1 MNQNSLA
8 SDRVAVVVGP
18 HPLFHEGLR
27 VVLGRLGVSVVATT
41 PSPHAA
47 PDLVAEHRPD
57 VLVADAD
64 GPADETLACVRESR
78 RYRPDLVAIAVVPDG
93 AADHREAAFAAGATA
108 CLVKTAQP
116 DEVAVALRHALE
128 GSTYVLGGLSGFVA
142 HVRGDVDEDR
152 ALAADADAAASGMEL
167 QPRLTRR
174 ELEVLRLAAEGRSN
188 RDVAKVL
195 WVTDQTVKFHLA
207 NVYRKLGVS
216 NRVEA
221 GRWARANGLLEPT
234 VESPGVAGTLR
245 TAVRALAGARE
256 R

>member
-1 MNQNSLA
+1 MKNNSVVC
-8 SDRVAVVVGP
+8 DRAAVVVGP
-18 HPLFHEGLR
+18 HPLVSEGLR
-27 VVLGRLGVSVVATT
+27 VVLGRLGVAVVATS
-41 PSPHAA
+41 PSPRTA

-57 VLVADAD
+57 VLVADTD
-64 GPADETLACVRESR
+64 GFGDEALTCVREAR
-78 RYRPDLVAIAVVPDG
+78 RYRPDLVAIALVPDG
-93 AADHREAAFAAGATA
+93 ASDRREAAFAAGATA

-116 DEVAVALRHALE
+116 DEIAVAVRHALD
-128 GSTYVLGGLSGFVA
+128 GSTYVLGGLAGFVA
-142 HVRGDVDEDR
+142 HVRGGVDEDR
-152 ALAADADAAASGMEL
+152 PLAAESRSVPTPGPS
-167 QPRLTRR
+167 PRLTRR

-221 GRWARANGLLEPT
+221 GRWAREHGLLEP
-234 VESPGVAGTLR
+234 VETTGVTASLR

-256 R
+256 G